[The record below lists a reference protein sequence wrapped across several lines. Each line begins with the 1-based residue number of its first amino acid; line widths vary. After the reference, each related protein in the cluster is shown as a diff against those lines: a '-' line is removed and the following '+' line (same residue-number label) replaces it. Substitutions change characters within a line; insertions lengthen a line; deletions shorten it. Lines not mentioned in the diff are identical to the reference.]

1 MSPSGPVL
9 PAPAGPRH
17 PRGRDAARLPPA
29 APGGEGGPPLPAL
42 ALGRSRSR
50 ATGAGPHAQGPNL
63 WDWRS
68 GLWGD
73 LNMASPLQGKFVELG
88 LSNYAAWEVAEICT
102 LCRSNGWI
110 QPTVYQVRPG
120 LQTPVS
126 MAPAVPGPLGPPPCP
141 HPPAPEQPLPCSQPV
156 DGPWGPSA
164 WPRAPALSGPGPSSR
179 LLLALWSVRTCLP
192 LLPGR
197 SARASL
203 RYLSSGSLSR
213 QPSGSSS
220 LQTPS
225 LCIERVF
232 LRIRRDHRS
241 HLYVVTCPVLSFFV
255 VCLFGCLGS

>member
-1 MSPSGPVL
+1 
-9 PAPAGPRH
+9 
-17 PRGRDAARLPPA
+17 
-29 APGGEGGPPLPAL
+29 
-42 ALGRSRSR
+42 
-50 ATGAGPHAQGPNL
+50 
-63 WDWRS
+63 
-68 GLWGD
+68 
-73 LNMASPLQGKFVELG
+73 MASPPQGKFVELG

-126 MAPAVPGPLGPPPCP
+126 RAPAVPGPLGPPPCP

-156 DGPWGPSA
+156 DGPWGRSA

-179 LLLALWSVRTCLP
+179 LLLALRSVRTCLP
-192 LLPGR
+192 LLPRR

-241 HLYVVTCPVLSFFV
+241 HLYVVTCPVLSFLLFV
-255 VCLFGCLGS
+255 YLAALDLSCIMQGLSWRPTDSLVAALRLSCPTRDQTRVSCFARWILNHRTIRRAHSAFFNSTLTSLEAEASPDPRV